1 MNLFWKIVIFSKFIR
16 VRSRHIA
23 SWTRN
28 KNPDLL
34 AFCLDYVRTKLGM
47 EAVKGLRQIRNKT
60 VIEQLLLVARSQP
73 GLLADEALRTIEV
86 LDTGGHYRENI
97 ERTKTNNA
105 NYIAAKPSY
114 KTTPINR
121 KQRMQRLEEVRAQ
134 LKKRMR

>member
-1 MNLFWKIVIFSKFIR
+1 
-16 VRSRHIA
+16 
-23 SWTRN
+23 
-28 KNPDLL
+28 
-34 AFCLDYVRTKLGM
+34 M
-47 EAVKGLRQIRNKT
+47 EAVKGLRQIGNKT

-73 GLLADEALRTIEV
+73 GLLADEALRTVEV